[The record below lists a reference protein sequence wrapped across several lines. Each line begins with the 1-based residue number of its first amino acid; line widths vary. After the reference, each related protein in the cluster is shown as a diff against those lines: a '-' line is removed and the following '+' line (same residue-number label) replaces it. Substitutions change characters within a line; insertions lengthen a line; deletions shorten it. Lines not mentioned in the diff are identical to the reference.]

1 MEEKMLVVF
10 RNDLLI
16 KSVSTKTACAFGF
29 KTVTC
34 VSDHTGQNF
43 FIGKNMRV
51 FLYIYIYKDYSYK
64 QLGSLAFNQLY
75 LNTTKIDEGTKSRTF
90 KMPASTIF

>member
-34 VSDHTGQNF
+34 VSDHTGQDF
-43 FIGKNMRV
+43 FIGKNMRS
-51 FLYIYIYKDYSYK
+51 FLYI
-64 QLGSLAFNQLY
+64 
-75 LNTTKIDEGTKSRTF
+75 KIIVTNN
-90 KMPASTIF
+90 